1 MLDLRHC
8 VLDSQA
14 HTHTREPVGIS
25 TCYLGSTTTLSPP
38 TNPGTLSAVES
49 LVFASTPR
57 RAPSS
62 LGVGT

>member
-8 VLDSQA
+8 VHDSQV
-14 HTHTREPVGIS
+14 HTRTRQPVGIS
-25 TCYLGSTTTLSPP
+25 TRYLGSTATHSPP
-38 TNPGTLSAVES
+38 TSPGTLSAVES